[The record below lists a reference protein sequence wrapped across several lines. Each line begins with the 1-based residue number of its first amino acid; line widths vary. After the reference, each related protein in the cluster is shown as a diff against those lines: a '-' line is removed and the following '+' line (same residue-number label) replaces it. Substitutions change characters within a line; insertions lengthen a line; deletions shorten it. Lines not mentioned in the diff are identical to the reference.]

1 MANLQKR
8 IKTGKDEQTKDRFN
22 EENRL
27 KTKFFN
33 IMKELKMQQE
43 KEVLALQGKFKSK
56 GGQSSPV
63 TKSKFL
69 QTGLSK

>member
-1 MANLQKR
+1 MRAKQAAELANLQKR
-8 IKTGKDEQTKDRFN
+8 VKTGKDEQTKDRFN

-43 KEVLALQGKFKSK
+43 K
-56 GGQSSPV
+56 
-63 TKSKFL
+63 
-69 QTGLSK
+69 

>member
-1 MANLQKR
+1 VKIETALNTLRAKQGAELANLQKR
-8 IKTGKDEQTKDRFN
+8 VKTGKDEQTKDRFN

-43 KEVLALQGKFKSK
+43 K
-56 GGQSSPV
+56 
-63 TKSKFL
+63 
-69 QTGLSK
+69 